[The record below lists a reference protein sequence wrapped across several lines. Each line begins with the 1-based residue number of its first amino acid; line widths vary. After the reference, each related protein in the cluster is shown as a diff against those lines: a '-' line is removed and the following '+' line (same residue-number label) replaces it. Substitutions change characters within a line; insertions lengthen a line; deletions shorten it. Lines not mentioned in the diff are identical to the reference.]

1 MKRVVYLLEGIV
13 VLGVLLIGI
22 LVGMAW
28 TALNNDS
35 LIEGPQPVQSTIK
48 QVAHDNK

>member
-1 MKRVVYLLEGIV
+1 MKHMIYLLDALV

-28 TALNNDS
+28 TSLNNDS
-35 LIEGPQPVQSTIK
+35 LVQGPQPVQSTIER
-48 QVAHDNK
+48 VAQDNK